1 MTRSSASPLP
11 VETTNGF
18 VELNDLNELTSDL
31 NALVDSETRLRM
43 ASVTLD
49 AQLE

>member
-1 MTRSSASPLP
+1 MHVPDSAMSI
-11 VETTNGF
+11 
-18 VELNDLNELTSDL
+18 LNDLNELTSDL